1 MIRKIKL
8 KKRKNKRKKILAI
21 CLIIFFSFNIYSV
34 KIKSLS
40 KPSPLPIPHLAQIY
54 LPDLLIIP
62 GLETS
67 VLGAQIIDPMDF
79 IYYINTERSK
89 VGSSKLRVNEKLMKA
104 AQMRAETIL
113 KYQNFSHLDPYENL
127 VLATVLPKVG
137 YLFTYATENI
147 GMGGVS
153 AEDFVGGFMHS
164 TMHKENLLSPT
175 LSDTGAAVVTGP
187 YKQYYVNII
196 VQLFAI
202 PGGKDEYLGY
212 SKKEKEKY
220 KKLLADIGFQLH
232 PINWT
237 INSVLYPEDYSLLRK
252 NKLEKQKRLL
262 TEIYRQMK
270 DDQPLTYQNVAMIME
285 FNKTMN

>member
-1 MIRKIKL
+1 MV
-8 KKRKNKRKKILAI
+8 IL
-21 CLIIFFSFNIYSV
+21 LILFFSFNIYSV
-34 KIKSLS
+34 KIKSIG
-40 KPSPLPIPHLAQIY
+40 KPSTLPIPHLPQIY

-67 VLGAQIIDPMDF
+67 VLGAQSIDPVDF
-79 IYYINTERSK
+79 INNINIERSK
-89 VGSSKLRVNEKLMKA
+89 VGSPKLRINEKIMKA

-113 KYQNFSHLDPYENL
+113 KYQNFSHYDPYANL

-137 YLFTYATENI
+137 YHFTYATENI

-164 TMHKENLLSPT
+164 TMHKENLLNPA
-175 LSDTGAAVVTGP
+175 LADTGAAVVTGA

-220 KKLLADIGFQLH
+220 KKLLADVEFQLN

-237 INSVLYPEDYSLLRK
+237 INRFLYPKDFSLLRK
-252 NKLEKQKRLL
+252 NKLEKQKKLL
-262 TEIYRQMK
+262 AEIYRQMK
-270 DDQPLTYQNVAMIME
+270 DDQPLTNQNVAMIME
-285 FNKTMN
+285 FNKTLN

>member
-113 KYQNFSHLDPYENL
+113 KYQNFSHMDPYESL

-164 TMHKENLLSPT
+164 SMHKENLLNPT